1 MSNLIVHASDA
12 SFEQDVLKSDVPVLL
27 DFWAPWC
34 GPCKM
39 IAPILDEVAA
49 EFEGK
54 LKVVKINID
63 DNDQTPAKFGVRGI
77 PTLMVFK
84 DGQNVAT
91 KVGALAKGQLV
102 AFKRFD
108 LSRMIKKLLRQL
120 FLFLSESTINR
131 PSDTNSKK

>member
-1 MSNLIVHASDA
+1 MSSELIVHTGDA
-12 SFEQDVLKSDVPVLL
+12 DFERDVLQSDVPGLL

-49 EFEGK
+49 EFEGR

-63 DNDQTPAKFGVRGI
+63 ENEQTPAKFGVRGI

-84 DGQNVAT
+84 NGQNVAT
-91 KVGALAKGQLV
+91 KVGALAKGQLT
-102 AFKRFD
+102 AFVNA
-108 LSRMIKKLLRQL
+108 SIA
-120 FLFLSESTINR
+120 
-131 PSDTNSKK
+131 

>member
-1 MSNLIVHASDA
+1 MSSELIVHTGDA
-12 SFEQDVLKSDVPVLL
+12 DFERDVLQSDVPVLL

-49 EFEGK
+49 EFEGR

-63 DNDQTPAKFGVRGI
+63 ENEQTPAKFGVRGN

-84 DGQNVAT
+84 NGQNVAT
-91 KVGALAKGQLV
+91 KVGALAKGQLT
-102 AFKRFD
+102 AFVNA
-108 LSRMIKKLLRQL
+108 SIA
-120 FLFLSESTINR
+120 
-131 PSDTNSKK
+131 

>member
-1 MSNLIVHASDA
+1 MSSELIVHTGDA
-12 SFEQDVLKSDVPVLL
+12 DFERDVLQSDVPVLL

-49 EFEGK
+49 EFEGR

-63 DNDQTPAKFGVRGI
+63 ENEQTPAKFGFRGI

-84 DGQNVAT
+84 NGQNVAT
-91 KVGALAKGQLV
+91 KVGALAKGQLT
-102 AFKRFD
+102 AFVNA
-108 LSRMIKKLLRQL
+108 SIA
-120 FLFLSESTINR
+120 
-131 PSDTNSKK
+131 

>member
-1 MSNLIVHASDA
+1 MRSELIVHSSDA
-12 SFEQDVLKSDVPVLL
+12 DFERDVLQSDVPVLL

-49 EFEGK
+49 EFEGR

-63 DNDQTPAKFGVRGI
+63 ENEQTPAKFGVRGI

-84 DGQNVAT
+84 NGQNVAT
-91 KVGALAKGQLV
+91 KVGALAKGQLT
-102 AFKRFD
+102 AFVNA
-108 LSRMIKKLLRQL
+108 SIA
-120 FLFLSESTINR
+120 
-131 PSDTNSKK
+131 

>member
-1 MSNLIVHASDA
+1 MSSELIVHTGDA
-12 SFEQDVLKSDVPVLL
+12 DFERDVLQSDVPVLL

-49 EFEGK
+49 EFEGR

-63 DNDQTPAKFGVRGI
+63 ENEQTPAKFGVRGI

-84 DGQNVAT
+84 NGQNVAT
-91 KVGALAKGQLV
+91 KVGALAKGQLT
-102 AFKRFD
+102 AFVNA
-108 LSRMIKKLLRQL
+108 SIA
-120 FLFLSESTINR
+120 
-131 PSDTNSKK
+131 

>member
-1 MSNLIVHASDA
+1 MQAHSLQKETDMSNLIVHASDA
-12 SFEQDVLKSDVPVLL
+12 SFEQDVLQSDVPVLL

-102 AFKRFD
+102 AFVNA
-108 LSRMIKKLLRQL
+108 SI
-120 FLFLSESTINR
+120 
-131 PSDTNSKK
+131 

>member
-49 EFEGK
+49 EFGG
-54 LKVVKINID
+54 LLFAVFINIVAYD
-63 DNDQTPAKFGVRGI
+63 LTPDKFNKRDI
-77 PTLMVFK
+77 STL
-84 DGQNVAT
+84 
-91 KVGALAKGQLV
+91 
-102 AFKRFD
+102 
-108 LSRMIKKLLRQL
+108 
-120 FLFLSESTINR
+120 
-131 PSDTNSKK
+131 